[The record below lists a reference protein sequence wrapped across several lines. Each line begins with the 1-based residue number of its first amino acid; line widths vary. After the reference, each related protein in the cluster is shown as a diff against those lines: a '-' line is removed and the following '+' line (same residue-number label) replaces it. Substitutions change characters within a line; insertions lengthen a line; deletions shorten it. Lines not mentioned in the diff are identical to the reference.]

1 MGFFL
6 RWNFFLV
13 GGIFFSEIEGWDF
26 CFSGNFFHRWDFC
39 FSGVVKFF
47 SEIEGWNFATSFL
60 KIYTFHYLKILCTDS
75 IKKI

>member
-1 MGFFL
+1 ML

-47 SEIEGWNFATSFL
+47 SEIEGWNFATSFFEN
-60 KIYTFHYLKILCTDS
+60 IYFSLFENFMYRFN
-75 IKKI
+75 